1 MLEAEE
7 EKKCFPPTLSLQLVP
22 AWWQDGR
29 VQFHPAGE
37 ECEEY
42 EETSSPEG
50 SSWSSVWTELNIVS
64 QTARTA
70 GPQLDHSWTTEPP
83 ELREIFLH
91 FFFLFNVWE
100 SESLLGVV
108 TTVTFRGL
116 VDGNIS
122 PILASRCSVIR
133 QWHYSVLSTPHHESY
148 YPGPGPLPG
157 PAAAPHHH
165 HRSHRGW
172 HRQVRDQFTE
182 SEVENEITPC
192 VVPGNYAMQQ
202 AITQLDEVW
211 CDYKHDQAATK

>member
-1 MLEAEE
+1 M
-7 EKKCFPPTLSLQLVP
+7 FPSDLVSPVGPRVVTGRSCSVSPSWRGVRGVRGDLQSRGLQLVVSLDWAQHCQP
-22 AWWQDGR
+22 DCT
-29 VQFHPAGE
+29 H
-37 ECEEY
+37 
-42 EETSSPEG
+42 
-50 SSWSSVWTELNIVS
+50 SWTTV
-64 QTARTA
+64 
-70 GPQLDHSWTTEPP
+70 GPQLDHRAARAQRNISPF
-83 ELREIFLH
+83 FL
-91 FFFLFNVWE
+91 LFNVWE